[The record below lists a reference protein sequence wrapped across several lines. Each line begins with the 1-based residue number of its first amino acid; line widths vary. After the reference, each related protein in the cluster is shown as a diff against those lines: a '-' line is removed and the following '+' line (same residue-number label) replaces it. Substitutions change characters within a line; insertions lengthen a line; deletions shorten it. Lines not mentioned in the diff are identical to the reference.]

1 MRSVTARQG
10 SQSLSRAKAPS
21 RTQKSASFRL
31 DAGFFFGIL
40 ATCNNRAAPIGKQL
54 ASTSAR
60 ANSSTFSV
68 LDASSCSS
76 CLSCAR
82 SPQQIH
88 NQACVPAQ
96 SPSMRLGSGPCD
108 FHQCIWMRGMAQETG
123 NRSLMGDSVV
133 ASRASP
139 PSPVVPGCRNGNGER
154 WTDDYPTNSFLHVVD
169 PQPHPSCRPCR
180 CLVRLADRTD
190 RTEVPAASISNCA
203 SWTPAAD
210 PPVRVAVAVGDMGLG
225 WVCLPEKVQVRT
237 CDTSDA
243 RMQPDLGRVQPRLS
257 ASSSLNATWTYCG
270 LNSG

>member
-169 PQPHPSCRPCR
+169 PQPPSCRSHRSQRGPCGQHLQLR
-180 CLVRLADRTD
+180 VL
-190 RTEVPAASISNCA
+190 
-203 SWTPAAD
+203 D
-210 PPVRVAVAVGDMGLG
+210 PSRGSSRQSGCGCGRHGVGLG
-225 WVCLPEKVQVRT
+225 L
-237 CDTSDA
+237 S
-243 RMQPDLGRVQPRLS
+243 PRKG
-257 ASSSLNATWTYCG
+257 TGTY
-270 LNSG
+270 L